1 VNNKVIALL
10 LAGIISS
17 GLIYSHPAYAHNFGG
32 DESAGFLAKVQ
43 EIKTELN
50 QISKNLSNHDAV
62 AYYIVATGEYWNG
75 TYDTQ
80 QMAERNTLLARE
92 IPNTLNAIY
101 AAANATSPDASTVNT
116 NIQKLDGYL
125 GEAVPVR
132 VDKDKLNNAT
142 INALA
147 VTNVLKEVLEKY
159 GDAINSTQDLNDMS
173 QMNMTGMQSS
183 GSSMSG
189 MQSSMSVTVVNENK
203 YENAKALAATATN
216 MFNDLMKKYPNVAG
230 NSKISD
236 AFTELNQ
243 QLENKVAGNDV
254 MLTVHTKIH
263 PNLITGY
270 NIQVIPEFPLPILL
284 IIVAFAGVIFVT
296 RMKPKIGL

>member
-1 VNNKVIALL
+1 MNNKVIALL

-62 AYYIVATGEYWNG
+62 AYYIQATGEYWNG

-80 QMAERNTLLARE
+80 QMAERNTLLAQE

-116 NIQKLDGYL
+116 NIQKLNGYL
-125 GEAVPVR
+125 DEAVPVR

-147 VTNVLKEVLEKY
+147 VTFVLKESLEKY
-159 GDAINSTQDLNDMS
+159 GDAINSTVSLNDMS
-173 QMNMTGMQSS
+173 QMK
-183 GSSMSG
+183 MSG
-189 MQSSMSVTVVNENK
+189 MQSSMSVPIVDENK
-203 YENAKALAATATN
+203 YENAKALAATAQN
-216 MFNDLMKKYPNVAG
+216 MFNDLQTKYPNVAQ
-230 NSKISD
+230 NSKIASEFAKLIQD
-236 AFTELNQ
+236 LN
-243 QLENKVAGNDV
+243 NKLDGNTIMVDV
-254 MLTVHTKIH
+254 HMNIH
-263 PNLITGY
+263 PSLVDGY
-270 NIQVIPEFPLPILL
+270 QLLPEAVPEFPLPLLL
-284 IIVAFAGVIFVT
+284 IVIAFSGIIFAT
-296 RMKPKIGL
+296 RIKTKIGLQ

>member
-1 VNNKVIALL
+1 MNNKVIALL

-62 AYYIVATGEYWNG
+62 AYYIQATGEYWNG

-80 QMAERNTLLARE
+80 QMAERNTLLAQE

-116 NIQKLDGYL
+116 NIQKLNGYL
-125 GEAVPVR
+125 DEAVPVR

-142 INALA
+142 VNALA
-147 VTNVLKEVLEKY
+147 VTFVLKESLEKY
-159 GDAINSTQDLNDMS
+159 GDAINSTVSLNDMS
-173 QMNMTGMQSS
+173 QMK
-183 GSSMSG
+183 MSG
-189 MQSSMSVTVVNENK
+189 MQSSMSVPIVDENK
-203 YENAKALAATATN
+203 YENAKALAATAQN
-216 MFNDLMKKYPNVAG
+216 MFNDLQTKYPNVAQ
-230 NSKISD
+230 NSKIASEFAKLIQD
-236 AFTELNQ
+236 LN
-243 QLENKVAGNDV
+243 NKANGNTIIVDV
-254 MLTVHTKIH
+254 HMNIH
-263 PNLITGY
+263 PSLVDGY
-270 NIQVIPEFPLPILL
+270 QLLPEAVPEFPLPLLL
-284 IIVAFAGVIFVT
+284 IVIAFSGIIFAT
-296 RMKPKIGL
+296 KMKTKIGLQ

>member
-1 VNNKVIALL
+1 MNNKVIALL

-80 QMAERNTLLARE
+80 QMAERNTLLAQE

-116 NIQKLDGYL
+116 NIQKLNGYL
-125 GEAVPVR
+125 DEAVPVR

-142 INALA
+142 INALS
-147 VTNVLKEVLEKY
+147 VTFVLKESLEKY
-159 GDAINSTQDLNDMS
+159 GDAINSTVSLNDMS
-173 QMNMTGMQSS
+173 QMK
-183 GSSMSG
+183 MSG
-189 MQSSMSVTVVNENK
+189 MQSSMSVPIVDENK
-203 YENAKALAATATN
+203 YENAIALATTAQN
-216 MFNDLMKKYPNVAG
+216 MFNDLQTKYPNVAQ
-230 NSKISD
+230 NSKIASEFAKLIQD
-236 AFTELNQ
+236 LN
-243 QLENKVAGNDV
+243 NKADGNTIMVDV
-254 MLTVHTKIH
+254 HMNIH
-263 PNLITGY
+263 PSLVDGY
-270 NIQVIPEFPLPILL
+270 QLLPEAVPEFPLPLLL
-284 IIVAFAGVIFVT
+284 IVIAFSGIIFAT
-296 RMKPKIGL
+296 RIKTKIGLQ

>member
-1 VNNKVIALL
+1 MNNNVIALL

-50 QISKNLSNHDAV
+50 QISKNLSNPNAV
-62 AYYIVATGEYWNG
+62 AYYIRATGEYWNG

-80 QMAERNTLLARE
+80 QMAERNTLLAQE

-116 NIQKLDGYL
+116 NIQKLNGYL
-125 GEAVPVR
+125 DEAVPIR

-147 VTNVLKEVLEKY
+147 VTFVLKESLEKY
-159 GDAINSTQDLNDMS
+159 GDAINSTVSLNDMS
-173 QMNMTGMQSS
+173 QMK
-183 GSSMSG
+183 MSG
-189 MQSSMSVTVVNENK
+189 IQSSMSVPIVDENK
-203 YENAKALAATATN
+203 YENAKALAATAQN
-216 MFNDLMKKYPNVAG
+216 MFNDLQTKYPGVAQ
-230 NSKISD
+230 NSKIASEFAKLIQD
-236 AFTELNQ
+236 LN
-243 QLENKVAGNDV
+243 NKADGNTIMVDV
-254 MLTVHTKIH
+254 HMNIH
-263 PNLITGY
+263 PSLVDGY
-270 NIQVIPEFPLPILL
+270 QLLPEAVPEFPLPLLL
-284 IIVAFAGVIFVT
+284 IVIAFSGIIFAT
-296 RMKPKIGL
+296 KMKTKIGLQ

>member
-1 VNNKVIALL
+1 MNNKVIALL

-62 AYYIVATGEYWNG
+62 AYYIQATGEYWNG

-80 QMAERNTLLARE
+80 QMAERNTLLAQE

-116 NIQKLDGYL
+116 NIQKLNGYL
-125 GEAVPVR
+125 DEAVPVR

-142 INALA
+142 VNALA
-147 VTNVLKEVLEKY
+147 VTFVLKESLEKY
-159 GDAINSTQDLNDMS
+159 GDAINSTVSLNDMS
-173 QMNMTGMQSS
+173 QMK
-183 GSSMSG
+183 MSG
-189 MQSSMSVTVVNENK
+189 MQSSMSVPIVDENK
-203 YENAKALAATATN
+203 YENAKALAATAQN
-216 MFNDLMKKYPNVAG
+216 MFNDLQTKYPNVAQ
-230 NSKISD
+230 NSKIASEFAKLIQD
-236 AFTELNQ
+236 LN
-243 QLENKVAGNDV
+243 NKANGNTIMVDV
-254 MLTVHTKIH
+254 HMNIH
-263 PNLITGY
+263 PSLVDGY
-270 NIQVIPEFPLPILL
+270 QLLPEAVPEFPLPLLL
-284 IIVAFAGVIFVT
+284 IVIAFSGIIFAT
-296 RMKPKIGL
+296 KMKTKIGLQ

>member
-1 VNNKVIALL
+1 MNNKVIALL

-62 AYYIVATGEYWNG
+62 AYYIVATGEYWNS

-80 QMAERNTLLARE
+80 QMAERNTLLAQE
-92 IPNTLNAIY
+92 IPSTLNTIY

-116 NIQKLDGYL
+116 NIQKLNGYL
-125 GEAVPVR
+125 DEAVPVR

-147 VTNVLKEVLEKY
+147 VTFLLKELLEKY
-159 GDAINSTQDLNDMS
+159 GDAINSTVSLNDIS
-173 QMNMTGMQSS
+173 QLNTSGIQSS
-183 GSSMSG
+183 T
-189 MQSSMSVTVVNENK
+189 SVPIVDENK
-203 YENAKALAATATN
+203 YENAKALATTAQN
-216 MFNDLMKKYPNVAG
+216 MFNDLQTKYPSVAQ
-230 NSKISD
+230 NSKVASEFAKLLQD
-236 AFTELNQ
+236 LN
-243 QLENKVAGNDV
+243 NKADGNTIMVDV
-254 MLTVHTKIH
+254 HMSIH
-263 PNLITGY
+263 SSLVDGY
-270 NIQVIPEFPLPILL
+270 KLLPEVVPEFPLPLLL
-284 IIVAFAGVIFVT
+284 IVIVFSGIIFVT
-296 RMKPKIGL
+296 KIKTKIGLQ